1 MRDAASLRKRDD
13 LETRQ
18 SECCVL
24 QFAIGAPER
33 NKNRVDSAI
42 IAAVEARLAE
52 ASAAVSDRLA
62 DSIWR

>member
-24 QFAIGAPER
+24 QFAIAR
-33 NKNRVDSAI
+33 RANKESRRCAI
-42 IAAVEARLAE
+42 IAAVESRSAE
-52 ASAAVSDRLA
+52 ASLPYDPC
-62 DSIWR
+62 

>member
-24 QFAIGAPER
+24 QFARGAPER

-42 IAAVEARLAE
+42 IAAVEVPLGRSE
-52 ASAAVSDRLA
+52 CCRERPVG
-62 DSIWR
+62 